1 MLPDS
6 RLSRPP
12 MKQHIPNFVTALRI
26 MLTPLIAFVIWQ
38 PQEAWLAALGLF
50 LFIIA
55 SASDWLDGYLARQM
69 DIVSPVGRMLDPI
82 ADKLLIAACLLA
94 LAAGRAADAVF
105 LVPALIILMREI
117 LVSGL
122 REYLAGSK
130 VIVPVS
136 LLAKW
141 KTAVQMTALG
151 VLIGAPILGDKDR
164 MLVET
169 TGLVLLWVAAAMT
182 VQTGV
187 MYFRAGSKH
196 L

>member
-1 MLPDS
+1 
-6 RLSRPP
+6 
-12 MKQHIPNFVTALRI
+12 MKQHIPNFVTGLRI
-26 MLTPLIAFVIWQ
+26 ALTPLIAFVLWQ
-38 PQEAWLAALGLF
+38 PQEKWLTALGLF

-69 DIVSPVGRMLDPI
+69 NIVSPVGRMLDPI
-82 ADKLLIAACLLA
+82 ADKLLVAACLLA
-94 LAAGRAADAVF
+94 LAASRVADAVF

-122 REYLAGSK
+122 REHLAGSK

-136 LLAKW
+136 LAAKW
-141 KTAVQMTALG
+141 KTAAQMTALG
-151 VLIGAPILGDKDR
+151 VLIGAPILGDASR
-164 MLVET
+164 VTAET
-169 TGLVLLWVAAAMT
+169 GGIVLLWFAAAMT

-196 L
+196 I

>member
-1 MLPDS
+1 
-6 RLSRPP
+6 
-12 MKQHIPNFVTALRI
+12 MKQHIPNFVTGLRI

-38 PQEAWLAALGLF
+38 PQKDWLAALGLF

-69 DIVSPVGRMLDPI
+69 NIISPVGRMLDPI
-82 ADKLLIAACLLA
+82 ADKLLVAACLLA
-94 LAAGRAADAVF
+94 LAAGRDADAVF

-122 REYLAGSK
+122 REHLAGNK
-130 VIVPVS
+130 MVVPVS
-136 LLAKW
+136 LAAKW

-151 VLIGAPILGDKDR
+151 MLIGAPILGNSNS
-164 MLVET
+164 MIAET
-169 TGLVLLWVAAAMT
+169 GGLVLLWVAAAMT

-187 MYFRAGSKH
+187 TYFRAGSKH

>member
-1 MLPDS
+1 
-6 RLSRPP
+6 
-12 MKQHIPNFVTALRI
+12 MKQHIPNFVTGLRI
-26 MLTPLIAFVIWQ
+26 ILSPLIAFVVWQ

-55 SASDWLDGYLARQM
+55 SASDWLDGHLARQM

-82 ADKLLIAACLLA
+82 ADKLLVAACLLA
-94 LAAGRAADAVF
+94 LAAGRAPDAVF

-130 VIVPVS
+130 VVVPAS

-151 VLIGAPILGDKDR
+151 LLIGAPIL
-164 MLVET
+164 
-169 TGLVLLWVAAAMT
+169 A
-182 VQTGV
+182 
-187 MYFRAGSKH
+187 
-196 L
+196 